1 MIKQSLLTL
10 LALSSFSLAAERLP
24 NVIVFLVDDLGW
36 GDMGCYGSKLHE
48 TPNVDLLAKE
58 GMRFTNGY
66 AACTVCSPSRAAIMT
81 GQYPARLHLT
91 DWIAGHKKPKA
102 KLKVPDWKMHM
113 DHSLTTLPEALKS
126 KGYATGFFGKWHLMP
141 HQNKDIVNDHVPEKH
156 GFDHNI
162 GGREWGQPKGTGKYF
177 YPWDMLG
184 IKEGKKGGF
193 LTDRLTTEANKWME
207 GVKGKPFL
215 LYMSYYAVHG
225 PIMTKPELKKK
236 YQDKIGGGA
245 FKQKNA
251 AYAGMIQSVDESV
264 GRIIE
269 NLKTHG
275 LDKNTLIIFTG
286 DNGGVAESSSGG
298 LRKGKGYSYEGGTR
312 EPFIIQWAG
321 KVEPGSTSNTP
332 VIGMDIYPTILSAAG
347 VSQPK
352 GQVCD
357 GVNLVPHIQKGDSID
372 RDSLYWHYPHYHKT
386 KPYSAIRKGNWK
398 LIRFH
403 EEGKLELYHLKKDPS
418 ESSDVSGQFN
428 EKTKTLAAQLDAWLK
443 SVGAQHMTP
452 NPAYDP
458 TSKKKPK
465 RKKK

>member
-58 GMRFTNGY
+58 GVRFTNGY

-177 YPWDMLG
+177 YPWDMPG

-193 LTDRLTTEANKWME
+193 
-207 GVKGKPFL
+207 
-215 LYMSYYAVHG
+215 
-225 PIMTKPELKKK
+225 
-236 YQDKIGGGA
+236 QIGRA
-245 FKQKNA
+245 H
-251 AYAGMIQSVDESV
+251 V
-264 GRIIE
+264 
-269 NLKTHG
+269 
-275 LDKNTLIIFTG
+275 
-286 DNGGVAESSSGG
+286 
-298 LRKGKGYSYEGGTR
+298 
-312 EPFIIQWAG
+312 
-321 KVEPGSTSNTP
+321 
-332 VIGMDIYPTILSAAG
+332 
-347 VSQPK
+347 
-352 GQVCD
+352 
-357 GVNLVPHIQKGDSID
+357 
-372 RDSLYWHYPHYHKT
+372 
-386 KPYSAIRKGNWK
+386 
-398 LIRFH
+398 
-403 EEGKLELYHLKKDPS
+403 
-418 ESSDVSGQFN
+418 
-428 EKTKTLAAQLDAWLK
+428 
-443 SVGAQHMTP
+443 
-452 NPAYDP
+452 
-458 TSKKKPK
+458 
-465 RKKK
+465 